1 MPAAAYKATGDFV
14 PTEQLMGNLFEQA
27 LFILY
32 DVLVMMLR
40 EEMGISKEEMVSR
53 HRNVE

>member
-1 MPAAAYKATGDFV
+1 
-14 PTEQLMGNLFEQA
+14 MGNLFEQA